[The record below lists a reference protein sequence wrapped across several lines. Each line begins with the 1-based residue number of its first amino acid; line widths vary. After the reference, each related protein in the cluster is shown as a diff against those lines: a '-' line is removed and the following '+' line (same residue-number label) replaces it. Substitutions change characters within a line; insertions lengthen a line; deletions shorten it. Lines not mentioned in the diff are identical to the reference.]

1 MATTWVAQVW
11 FGFGCVTFA
20 VGYWCLRQANKLL
33 GRAHELNRD
42 TREAQDEM
50 TERHRLLMGL
60 FLTVHTPSAQAKE
73 RWKEAN

>member
-1 MATTWVAQVW
+1 MPTW
-11 FGFGCVTFA
+11 FGVTMFGIGCATFLF
-20 VGYWCLRQANKLL
+20 GYWCLM
-33 GRAHELNRD
+33 RADKMLDRAIELNRD